1 LKTSC
6 SVFLGLGLTPVFHG
20 VAQLPYFRAMT
31 ILGES
36 QAKSTLFGAIF
47 GSILLTDKK
56 PAGRAASPH
65 IHACTLP

>member
-1 LKTSC
+1 
-6 SVFLGLGLTPVFHG
+6 
-20 VAQLPYFRAMT
+20 MT